1 MKQFEHQLTYL
12 IPHLVY
18 PHAHLIEPP
27 QLMRAARHLLA
38 ELVSGQVNLPT
49 YEHHCADW
57 YFQYSNSWGNHYR
70 LLISKHII
78 LAFSRR

>member
-1 MKQFEHQLTYL
+1 MKQFEHQLIYL

-18 PHAHLIEPP
+18 PREHLIEPP
-27 QLMRAARHLLA
+27 QLKRAARHLLG

-49 YEHHCADW
+49 YEHHYADW
-57 YFQYSNSWGNHYR
+57 CFQCSNSWGNHYR